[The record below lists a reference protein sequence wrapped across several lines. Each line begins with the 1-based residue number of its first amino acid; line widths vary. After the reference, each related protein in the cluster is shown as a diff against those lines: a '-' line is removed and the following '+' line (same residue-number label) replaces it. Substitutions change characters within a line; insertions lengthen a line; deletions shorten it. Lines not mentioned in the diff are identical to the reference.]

1 MVLHPLIGW
10 GALGF
15 YRSCDAEIWYIYYLG
30 GAQSIALGFVPLA
43 PKFDS
48 APLCTPSWFTP
59 FKCPREL
66 NCGIYTIW
74 GVPSRLP
81 LVLYP

>member
-30 GAQSIALGFVPLA
+30 GALSNALGFVSLA
-43 PKFDS
+43 P
-48 APLCTPSWFTP
+48 PGGNMC
-59 FKCPREL
+59 
-66 NCGIYTIW
+66 
-74 GVPSRLP
+74 
-81 LVLYP
+81 